1 MPSFFF
7 KRKGIAVP
15 IIVKNVY
22 EKDVVFY
29 FTLDDPKL
37 FQGIRKHLKLFQIR
51 FEMYSMRFRLRLG
64 H

>member
-37 FQGIRKHLKLFQIR
+37 FQGIRKHLKLF
-51 FEMYSMRFRLRLG
+51 
-64 H
+64 